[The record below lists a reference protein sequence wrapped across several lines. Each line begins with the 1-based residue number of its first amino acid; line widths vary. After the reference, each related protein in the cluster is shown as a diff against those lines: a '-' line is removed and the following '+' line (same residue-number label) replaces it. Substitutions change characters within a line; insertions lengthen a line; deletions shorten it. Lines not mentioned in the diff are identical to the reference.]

1 MIEVE
6 IHVEGL
12 KDKSSEEMAGI
23 EKAIMDGLMATA
35 LTGQN
40 IARLSIERGKKT
52 GYLYPR
58 GKRMHQASA
67 PGQPPATDTGH
78 LANNIFA
85 EVNQTEAM
93 TVEIR
98 SKAPYSIHL
107 EYGTRHMAAR
117 PFLRPA
123 GWQAG
128 VQGEKIVKAYVQA
141 ASKR

>member
-6 IHVEGL
+6 IKVEGA
-12 KDKSSEEMAGI
+12 KDKSASEIGLI

-35 LTGQN
+35 LVGQGY
-40 IARLSIERGKKT
+40 AQKSILRGKKT

-58 GKRMHQASA
+58 GKRTHQASA
-67 PGQPPATDTGH
+67 PGQPPANDTGF
-78 LANNIFA
+78 LANNIKA
-85 EVNQTEAM
+85 EVNQTEPM
-93 TVEIR
+93 TVELR
-98 SKAPYSIHL
+98 SLAPYSVHL
-107 EYGTRHMAAR
+107 EYGTTKMAAR

-128 VQGEKIVKAYVQA
+128 VQGEKIVKQFVQA

>member
-1 MIEVE
+1 MMSVDIKVN
-6 IHVEGL
+6 GP
-12 KDKSSEEMAGI
+12 KDKDKADLAAI

-35 LTGQN
+35 LIGQGY
-40 IARLSIERGKKT
+40 AQKSILRGRKT

-58 GKRMHQASA
+58 GKKMHQASA
-67 PGQPPATDTGH
+67 SGQPPATDTGH

-107 EYGTRHMAAR
+107 EYGTKHMAAR

-128 VQGEKIVKAYVQA
+128 IQGEKIVKSFVQA